1 MIGEHVSQGMQVR
14 LRPRGVGRFFAASF
28 LALWLCGWLAG
39 EVVALTILV
48 LGAISV
54 LTGTPIGPMD
64 ELPELGAA
72 IVVYA
77 FILIWFAFWTLGGVM
92 AIRELLRSIWA
103 EDRLVAAGHGLIIER
118 RLGPFRSPREISR
131 ADLQWIHVLPR
142 AGKLTADTVS
152 GSVELSGLGTP
163 DERFQ
168 AATIL
173 RDFLG
178 LNLDPG
184 AAGTATLPEEWEE
197 TIAPEGYPVLVENPR
212 LRKKMA
218 VFATGLALVVA
229 TVGLFLV
236 LEALARPDL
245 VPLAAGSVAAAL
257 GLTFGAHWLARA
269 RKEWRVGPSTLILCR
284 RYGRRVRELFEGR
297 AVELTV
303 SSDSDNDEWYTLEA
317 LPSETA
323 EASTTAGSRKRR
335 RTIDRAIHDP
345 ADMQRLGRWLAV
357 RTGLPFTDRSTR
369 EVRAADLTRIK
380 VQLSESGRLG
390 RWVLRL
396 IERVEARR
404 ASPDETSDRG

>member
-1 MIGEHVSQGMQVR
+1 MIGEHVTEGMQVR

-39 EVVALTILV
+39 EVLALTILV

-54 LTGTPIGPMD
+54 LTGTPVGPMD
-64 ELPELGAA
+64 EVPELGAA
-72 IVVYA
+72 IIGYA
-77 FILIWFAFWTLGGVM
+77 FILVWFAFWTLGGVM
-92 AIRELLRSIWA
+92 AIRELLHSVWA
-103 EDRLVAAGHGLIIER
+103 EDRIIAAGHGLVVER
-118 RLGPFRSPREISR
+118 RLGPFRSRREISR
-131 ADLQWIHVLPR
+131 GDLQWIHVLPR

-152 GSVELSGLGTP
+152 GSVELSDLGTP

-184 AAGTATLPEEWEE
+184 AAGTATLPKEWEE
-197 TIAPEGYPVLVENPR
+197 IIAPEGYLVLVENLR
-212 LRKKMA
+212 LQKKMA
-218 VFATGLALVVA
+218 VGAAGLALLVA
-229 TVGLFLV
+229 TVALFLV

-245 VPLAAGSVAAAL
+245 VPLAAGSAAAAL

-269 RKEWRVGPSTLILCR
+269 RKEWRVGPSTLVLRR
-284 RYGRRVRELFEGR
+284 RYGRRVRAKFEAR

-317 LPSETA
+317 LASETA
-323 EASTTAGSRKRR
+323 DPSASANSKKQR

-369 EVRAADLTRIK
+369 EERAADLASLKKR
-380 VQLSESGRLG
+380 LSESGRFG
-390 RWVLRL
+390 RWIVNL
-396 IERVEARR
+396 IERAEARR
-404 ASPDETSDRG
+404 R